1 MTSNPAEPGSTLIV
15 IFNVM
20 FRNTSSS
27 EGRTLSIKAK
37 ILLAS
42 SVFVV
47 GTSFPAWAALGGD
60 MASVQADQ
68 VHMQGSRRVT
78 TAAAYTVHEIQGASG
93 TVVREYVSSE
103 GKVFAVAWQ
112 GPWLPDMRQ
121 LLGNYFDQYT
131 AAIKS
136 QSGGRIGRR
145 PLVIE
150 HPGLTVELAGHS
162 RSFTG
167 RAYIPEQMP
176 SSIGAEGIR

>member
-1 MTSNPAEPGSTLIV
+1 MVRTTSISK
-15 IFNVM
+15 
-20 FRNTSSS
+20 
-27 EGRTLSIKAK
+27 GRTLSIKSK
-37 ILLAS
+37 ILLMS

-60 MASVQADQ
+60 VASVQADQ
-68 VHMQGSRRVT
+68 VHMQGTRRVT

-121 LLGNYFDQYT
+121 LLGNCFDQYT

-150 HPGLTVELAGHS
+150 QPGLTVEIAGHS

-176 SSIGAEGIR
+176 SSVGAEAIR